1 MQERKAPPNGT
12 HSEQASETWKHIPWR
27 KLERHCFRIQKRI
40 FRASQHGN
48 QRAVHKL
55 QKLLL
60 KSQAAR
66 TLAVRRVTQDN
77 QGKKTVGIDGK
88 TALLAHQRLTLVQ
101 AIHPNQW
108 PKKALPVRRIYI
120 PKPGKEEQRPLG
132 IPTIAERARQMLVK
146 LALEPEWEAKFE
158 PNSYGFRPGRSCH
171 DAIEAIFKSI
181 FRKDKYVLDADIK
194 GCFDNINQ
202 KALVKKLSTYP
213 QLAQAVKAWLQAGA
227 LDGDVFVETPSG
239 TPQGG
244 VISPL
249 LANIA
254 LHGMET
260 AIIGAYPS
268 GQQPHVVRYA
278 DDFVVL
284 HPTEEGVHKA
294 QVRAAT
300 WLADMGL
307 EMKASKTRIAHTL
320 HPINGQA
327 GFDFLGFTIRQFPM
341 GESQSGKNGHGK
353 PLGFKT
359 LIKPSQAK
367 VKEHL
372 RAVGRT
378 VQLLKAASQEQMIG
392 ALNPQIVGWSNYYR
406 SVVAK
411 ETFSDCDNVL
421 YHMMRSWARRRHPNK
436 NMHWIVGKYW
446 AVDKHEGWKF
456 KTHTGS
462 ALKTHASTPIKR
474 HIKVRGTASPYDGN
488 LI

>member
-1 MQERKAPPNGT
+1 MN
-12 HSEQASETWKHIPWR
+12 
-27 KLERHCFRIQKRI
+27 
-40 FRASQHGN
+40 
-48 QRAVHKL
+48 
-55 QKLLL
+55 
-60 KSQAAR
+60 
-66 TLAVRRVTQDN
+66 
-77 QGKKTVGIDGK
+77 
-88 TALLAHQRLTLVQ
+88 
-101 AIHPNQW
+101 
-108 PKKALPVRRIYI
+108 
-120 PKPGKEEQRPLG
+120 

-194 GCFDNINQ
+194 GCFDNINHE
-202 KALVKKLSTYP
+202 ALVKKLSTYP

-268 GQQPHVVRYA
+268 GQHPHVVRYA

-341 GESQSGKNGHGK
+341 GKSQSGKNGHGK

-378 VQLLKAASQEQMIG
+378 VQLLKA
-392 ALNPQIVGWSNYYR
+392 P
-406 SVVAK
+406 
-411 ETFSDCDNVL
+411 
-421 YHMMRSWARRRHPNK
+421 
-436 NMHWIVGKYW
+436 
-446 AVDKHEGWKF
+446 
-456 KTHTGS
+456 TGC
-462 ALKTHASTPIKR
+462 ATR
-474 HIKVRGTASPYDGN
+474 
-488 LI
+488 